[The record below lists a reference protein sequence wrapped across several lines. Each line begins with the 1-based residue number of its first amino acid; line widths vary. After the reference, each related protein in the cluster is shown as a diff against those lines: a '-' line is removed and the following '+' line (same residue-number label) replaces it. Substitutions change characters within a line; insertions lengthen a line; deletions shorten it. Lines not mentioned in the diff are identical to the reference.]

1 MISKAPIVFLIL
13 ALMLPFAGIAQ
24 TSTYD
29 ISADVTA
36 GCDSIKVKFTFIDN
50 ALEDTIHNFFWDF
63 GNGESSELRDPPIV
77 SYTVPAP
84 YTVTLLFGSSIENML
99 ESDLTIIK
107 NNYITVYPTIKADF
121 TYTDT
126 TEIGYYAISF
136 KHKDQPYSNAGIYA
150 WDFGDGETSADRNVI
165 HNYAGPGTY
174 TVKLAVSTLY
184 GCTDSS
190 KQVITLAAPPDI
202 PLIVASDTF
211 GCGEARVK
219 FALDN
224 VDPGT
229 VTSILWDFGNGTTS
243 DQVDPDTVVYNTPG
257 YFDVSVVINGDQA
270 HAVSEERLV
279 HVQLLSP
286 ADFTY
291 AETADYDTY
300 ILEHTGVTDPSAT
313 YRYLW
318 EIHDVDTDTTKQ
330 ITVTFP
336 APDTVYTVK
345 LTVSDNFGC
354 TDSKETSLYVF
365 SELIVQNV
373 FTPNGDN
380 RNDFFTVSSY
390 GSTPLA
396 LKIFTRSGSLVYE
409 AEGYT
414 ITWDGCTSWGLELSQ
429 GIYYYVLDAIGD
441 NPDKR
446 FHKSGFIYLYR

>member
-1 MISKAPIVFLIL
+1 
-13 ALMLPFAGIAQ
+13 
-24 TSTYD
+24 
-29 ISADVTA
+29 
-36 GCDSIKVKFTFIDN
+36 
-50 ALEDTIHNFFWDF
+50 
-63 GNGESSELRDPPIV
+63 
-77 SYTVPAP
+77 
-84 YTVTLLFGSSIENML
+84 
-99 ESDLTIIK
+99 
-107 NNYITVYPTIKADF
+107 
-121 TYTDT
+121 
-126 TEIGYYAISF
+126 
-136 KHKDQPYSNAGIYA
+136 
-150 WDFGDGETSADRNVI
+150 
-165 HNYAGPGTY
+165 
-174 TVKLAVSTLY
+174 
-184 GCTDSS
+184 
-190 KQVITLAAPPDI
+190 
-202 PLIVASDTF
+202 
-211 GCGEARVK
+211 
-219 FALDN
+219 
-224 VDPGT
+224 
-229 VTSILWDFGNGTTS
+229 
-243 DQVDPDTVVYNTPG
+243 
-257 YFDVSVVINGDQA
+257 
-270 HAVSEERLV
+270 V